1 MVTTKVTS
9 VVQATYNP
17 AQPQQRLPTPSFHPP
32 IHSQNGTEAPASAPC
47 PSKSLIA
54 NARLTFALTN
64 RESSPLEISNRERMA
79 IFHSAVVTGAGAY
92 SIPPAFFSSREFLA
106 SSLQKLIVTPRLEC
120 SATPR
125 KQSPESISNRYKPPI
140 SYPARFSAKVIS
152 QSEIPVATPTVAHL
166 TQLGPR
172 LSITRSLR
180 CRFLIRG
187 HS

>member
-1 MVTTKVTS
+1 M
-9 VVQATYNP
+9 QATYKS

-32 IHSQNGTEAPASAPC
+32 IHSQNGTAAPASAPC
-47 PSKSLIA
+47 PSKPLIA

-79 IFHSAVVTGAGAY
+79 VSHSAVVTSVAAY
-92 SIPPAFFSSREFLA
+92 SIPPGFSSSLEFLA
-106 SSLQKLIVTPRLEC
+106 SSLQKLIVTPRLEFPV
-120 SATPR
+120 TPR
-125 KQSPESISNRYKPPI
+125 KQRPEPISNRYKPRI
-140 SYPARFSAKVIS
+140 SYSARFSSKAIS
-152 QSEIPVATPTVAHL
+152 QSEIPSVLPAVAHL

-172 LSITRSLR
+172 LSIVRSSR

>member
-1 MVTTKVTS
+1 M
-9 VVQATYNP
+9 QATYKS

-47 PSKSLIA
+47 PSKPLIA

-79 IFHSAVVTGAGAY
+79 VSHSAVVTGTAAY
-92 SIPPAFFSSREFLA
+92 SIPPGFSFTLEFLA
-106 SSLQKLIVTPRLEC
+106 SSLQKLIVTPRLEFPV
-120 SATPR
+120 TPR
-125 KQSPESISNRYKPPI
+125 KQRPEPISNRYKPPI
-140 SYPARFSAKVIS
+140 SYPARFSTKAIS
-152 QSEIPVATPTVAHL
+152 QPKISSATPTVAHL
-166 TQLGPR
+166 TRLEPR
-172 LSITRSLR
+172 LSIVRCSR